1 MIEKMAIAFFEISV
15 DGLLGFVD
23 ASVVAVV
30 NDRPRHAAENR
41 LDNV

>member
-23 ASVVAVV
+23 ASIVAYC
-30 NDRPRHAAENR
+30 E
-41 LDNV
+41 